1 MPTTN
6 EIVVLFD
13 TVAQA
18 RNAERALEAA
28 GFPDPDVNTL
38 DRKALVD
45 LAGRAELGPGFWR
58 RLFGRELRQHEGE
71 VFEQSLAKG
80 GGVLT
85 VRVRNE
91 KEAHRAQGLLESL
104 HIVDVDKRAQGLIE
118 ERLKEKRSGMEDD
131 VIRLV
136 EEALSVGKRRIE
148 TGVTRVRRYVVE
160 RPVETQIN
168 LKSEQAEV
176 IRKVIENPTLLTDVD
191 WSDKLIEVVES
202 DEEAVV
208 SKTARVAEEVRVR
221 KGESARTETVRDTVR
236 KQQVDVERV
245 ATERTQAERTQAERR
260 TK

>member
-1 MPTTN
+1 MAASN

-13 TVAQA
+13 TVTQA

-38 DRKALVD
+38 DRKALID
-45 LAGRAELGPGFWR
+45 LAGRAELGTGFWR

-85 VRVRNE
+85 VRVHNE
-91 KEAHRAQGLLESL
+91 KEAQRAQGLLESL
-104 HIVDVDKRAQGLIE
+104 HIVDVDRRAQRLIE
-118 ERLKEKRSGMEDD
+118 ERLKEKKSAGVDDD

-148 TGVTRVRRYVVE
+148 TGLTRVRRYVVE
-160 RPVETQIN
+160 RPVEAEIN

-176 IRKVIENPTLLTDVD
+176 IRRVIENPTLLTDVD
-191 WSDKLIEVVES
+191 WSDRTIEVVES
-202 DEEAVV
+202 DEEAVI

-221 KGESARTETVRDTVR
+221 KGETARTETVRDTVR

-245 ATERTQAERTQAERR
+245 PSERERR
-260 TK
+260 PTK

>member
-1 MPTTN
+1 MATQN

-13 TVAQA
+13 TVEQA
-18 RNAERALEAA
+18 RKAERALEAA

-38 DRKALVD
+38 DRAALINIV
-45 LAGRAELGPGFWR
+45 GRADLGTGFWR

-71 VFEQSLAKG
+71 VYERALASG

-91 KEAHRAQGLLESL
+91 AEARRAQSMLEGL
-104 HIVDVDKRAQGLIE
+104 HIVDVDKRAE
-118 ERLKEKRSGMEDD
+118 VMLKKQLDEKRAAGVDDD

-148 TGVTRVRRYVVE
+148 TGLTRVRRYVVE
-160 RPVETQIN
+160 RPVEAEVN

-176 IRKVIENPTLLTDVD
+176 IRRVVDNPALLANID
-191 WSDKLIEVVES
+191 WSDKTIEVIET

-208 SKTARVAEEVRVR
+208 SKTARVAEEVLVR
-221 KGESARTETVRDTVR
+221 KGETARTETVRDTVR

-245 ATERTQAERTQAERR
+245 PGERR
-260 TK
+260 PTR

>member
-1 MPTTN
+1 MGTN
-6 EIVVLFD
+6 LVSIIMKFLTPEVI
-13 TVAQA
+13 A
-18 RNAERALEAA
+18 RLASAL
-28 GFPDPDVNTL
+28 GL
-38 DRKALVD
+38 DRAIAQKAITAAIPTI
-45 LAGRAELGPGFWR
+45 LAYLGNAVTKPGGERQLANALAQQPRAR
-58 RLFGRELRQHEGE
+58 SK
-71 VFEQSLAKG
+71 QSLAKG

-104 HIVDVDKRAQGLIE
+104 HIVDVDKRAQGFIE

-191 WSDKLIEVVES
+191 WSDKMIEVVES

-245 ATERTQAERTQAERR
+245 ATERTQAERTQGERR
-260 TK
+260 PK